1 MWKKLEKKK
10 NDREGNLSIM
20 LAVSIVPILAL
31 VGMAVDLQNTN
42 TSRSYVQYVIDSAVI
57 AGSKEMQAGK
67 TKDEIEA
74 YVDTYVDS
82 ALASKGLSITCGQA
96 QVSFAEG
103 SQNIDMSISC
113 SQSTTL
119 TALIGYEHLDFTVSS
134 GSTYGVGKVD
144 VAFVFDVSG
153 SMGQN
158 GKMSALKNAA
168 QDAVDILLPEG
179 GSAITAD
186 GDVRLAMVSYSSMM
200 NAGEYF
206 EAVTNVNPT
215 RTHTGTSGQWVK
227 VCTKYKKNG
236 KCKKYE
242 WQYQSGAST
251 RSTTNTCLKERIG
264 TQAFTDE
271 DPGPNA
277 WFTPASVAYNN
288 SSNKWD
294 EETCN
299 DATPL
304 PLTYSR
310 DDLSEYIDGL
320 EPEGGTA
327 GHIGIAWGWYMIA
340 PKWKTVWPTE
350 SAPRSY
356 DEPDSSKAIILMTDG
371 EFNTWYNH
379 GQGDSFEQAQE
390 FCDNIKAEGVRI
402 YTVAFDAPQAGQQIL
417 AYCASSGEFAF
428 TAKNAEDLA
437 DAYRTIATSISDL
450 RLRY

>member
-1 MWKKLEKKK
+1 MWKKLVSWK

-179 GSAITAD
+179 GSAITD
-186 GDVRLAMVSYSSMM
+186 IEEGIEHLRRLAAVEGHVVPEVSS
-200 NAGEYF
+200 
-206 EAVTNVNPT
+206 P
-215 RTHTGTSGQWVK
+215 
-227 VCTKYKKNG
+227 C
-236 KCKKYE
+236 
-242 WQYQSGAST
+242 
-251 RSTTNTCLKERIG
+251 
-264 TQAFTDE
+264 
-271 DPGPNA
+271 
-277 WFTPASVAYNN
+277 
-288 SSNKWD
+288 
-294 EETCN
+294 
-299 DATPL
+299 
-304 PLTYSR
+304 
-310 DDLSEYIDGL
+310 
-320 EPEGGTA
+320 
-327 GHIGIAWGWYMIA
+327 
-340 PKWKTVWPTE
+340 
-350 SAPRSY
+350 
-356 DEPDSSKAIILMTDG
+356 
-371 EFNTWYNH
+371 
-379 GQGDSFEQAQE
+379 
-390 FCDNIKAEGVRI
+390 
-402 YTVAFDAPQAGQQIL
+402 
-417 AYCASSGEFAF
+417 
-428 TAKNAEDLA
+428 
-437 DAYRTIATSISDL
+437 
-450 RLRY
+450 